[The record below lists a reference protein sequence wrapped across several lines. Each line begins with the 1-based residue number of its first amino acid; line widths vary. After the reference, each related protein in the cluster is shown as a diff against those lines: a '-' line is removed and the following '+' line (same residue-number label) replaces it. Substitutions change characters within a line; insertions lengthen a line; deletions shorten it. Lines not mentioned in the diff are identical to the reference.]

1 MREDKA
7 ELRARVFLLEKERAT
22 IELKLNARDVQI
34 TAQNAAIQHLQGQLE
49 DTETMLAMATNKVL
63 PVNSIICIGIEAS
76 IIPCLLITSVCPLQ
90 DRGLSDNES
99 EGIESELI
107 EALGREARLKE
118 RLQELVSTLDTVNKN
133 SELRHQQ
140 SAELVNDL
148 KRANG

>member
-22 IELKLNARDVQI
+22 IELKLNARDTQI
-34 TAQNAAIQHLQGQLE
+34 TAQHAAIEHLQGQLS
-49 DTETMLAMATNKVL
+49 DTEAMLAMAANKVANANL
-63 PVNSIICIGIEAS
+63 GERKRACTYLFRKCKSTLYV
-76 IIPCLLITSVCPLQ
+76 Q
-90 DRGLSDNES
+90 DRALSDNES

-118 RLQELVSTLDTVNKN
+118 RLQELVSTLDKVNKN